1 MRTTR
6 STTLFKIL
14 LSVACTMALM
24 VWIVGCGSGSG
35 PTSPAAPVAS
45 GGSGD
50 SGGSGGSGDGG
61 GSGDTGGTDGSGQ
74 SGTLT
79 IQMRDDATDEICEL
93 WVYFADLKVK
103 PVGQPVTRLGG
114 VNEAFDLLTLQDGKY
129 VVLGDFEM
137 TAGDYQFIEM
147 LLDEDRSYVIEKDE
161 ATGNCLKSAKEPLR
175 APLQIPSEKFKIKGP
190 PFEVTKNTVAKI
202 HFDAP
207 KSLKKKG
214 GNGNSS
220 NGNSNGNG
228 KDKDDESKGW
238 MLKADVTLEDTV
250 QDPK

>member
-6 STTLFKIL
+6 SATLFKIL
-14 LSVACTMALM
+14 MSLACTMALT
-24 VWIVGCGSGSG
+24 VWIVACGSGSG

-50 SGGSGGSGDGG
+50 GGGSGGSGGSGDGG
-61 GSGDTGGTDGSGQ
+61 GSGDTGSTDGSGQ
-74 SGTLT
+74 NGTLT

-114 VNEAFDLLTLQDGKY
+114 VNEAFDLLTLQGGKY
-129 VVLGDFEM
+129 VVLGDFEIK
-137 TAGDYQFIEM
+137 AGDYQFIEM
-147 LLDEDRSYVIEKDE
+147 LLDEDMSYVIEKDE
-161 ATGNCLKSAKEPLR
+161 ATGECLKSVKEPLR

-190 PFEVTKNTVAKI
+190 PFEVTKNTVAKV

-220 NGNSNGNG
+220 NGNSNGN
-228 KDKDDESKGW
+228 DKDSKGW

-250 QDPK
+250 QDSK